1 MDNLSHNTRS
11 TSVVIGDKMHV
22 WQCKLAQELYLLLTL
37 AKEPETGQELR
48 VMTSLQLPENHPMQQ
63 YQPLTAT
70 YFDNYSC
77 PPLPPAF
84 SLSKFLTL
92 KFKQTTQT
100 KFPTLS
106 TIYR

>member
-48 VMTSLQLPENHPMQQ
+48 E
-63 YQPLTAT
+63 
-70 YFDNYSC
+70 
-77 PPLPPAF
+77 
-84 SLSKFLTL
+84 
-92 KFKQTTQT
+92 
-100 KFPTLS
+100 
-106 TIYR
+106 